1 MVKVHKCPICSILT
15 DDEKYRPFCS
25 KRCADI
31 DLGRWFDGS
40 YAVPAEELDDTDYEE
55 LEKELSDKKDKSI

>member
-1 MVKVHKCPICSILT
+1 MVKVHKCPICSKLT

-31 DLGRWFDGS
+31 DLGHWFDGS
-40 YAVPAEELDDTDYEE
+40 YAVPAEQLDDTDYEE